1 MIELQARPGPFFRVR
16 RRKFLR
22 GGRIGESTAVLALI
36 IGGGNGEPRARH
48 TGSVRPGTD
57 EPRRIG
63 SPRGR
68 QPHDHFRHSSAPDR
82 RRCAGRNRAR
92 PVQAKRWQAGS
103 TALVFAERT
112 SDLRGAAHAGRS
124 AIVPRRPSMA
134 RSSARTELRCRKGTG
149 RSRPSSEPIKK
160 SMRSALAAATRK
172 PLGVG
177 RCGRRR
183 WSTPTEARS
192 SR

>member
-1 MIELQARPGPFFRVR
+1 MIELQGESRAVRFRSGDE
-16 RRKFLR
+16 FLR
-22 GGRIGESTAVLALI
+22 GGRIGEGTAVFALI

-48 TGSVRPGTD
+48 TGSVRSGTD

-63 SPRGR
+63 SPRGS
-68 QPHDHFRHSSAPDR
+68 QPHDDFRHRSAPDR

-92 PVQAKRWQAGS
+92 TGPS
-103 TALVFAERT
+103 E
-112 SDLRGAAHAGRS
+112 AAASRLDRSGFRRAHVRS
-124 AIVPRRPSMA
+124 AGCCSCRTQCNRASSPSMA
-134 RSSARTELRCRKGTG
+134 RSSARTGLRCRKGTG

-177 RCGRRR
+177 VAVGAMVDTDR
-183 WSTPTEARS
+183 ARS